1 MKMVHVECRPDEVLV
16 TKLGFNKK
24 RVKHHQGKSRVF
36 HSLKQTK
43 DQLAMVDEDPGSPGH
58 PYEKSFE
65 LQEEYGGSKFF
76 MDKSG
81 NKIVVL
87 RVKLED
93 WIIWV
98 CKKGKTDITKFGLP
112 DKPNDLHDVINHK
125 LRNFESLIDELIEKN
140 NPSILKLKSWLR

>member
-58 PYEKSFE
+58 PYEKSF
-65 LQEEYGGSKFF
+65 Y
-76 MDKSG
+76 
-81 NKIVVL
+81 
-87 RVKLED
+87 
-93 WIIWV
+93 
-98 CKKGKTDITKFGLP
+98 P
-112 DKPNDLHDVINHK
+112 
-125 LRNFESLIDELIEKN
+125 
-140 NPSILKLKSWLR
+140 